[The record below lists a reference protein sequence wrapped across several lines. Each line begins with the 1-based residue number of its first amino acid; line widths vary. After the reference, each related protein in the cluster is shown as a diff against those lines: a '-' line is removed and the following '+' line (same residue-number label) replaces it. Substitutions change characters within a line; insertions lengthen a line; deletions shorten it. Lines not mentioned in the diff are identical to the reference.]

1 MQDFESPSI
10 ILQSVTMDNRRNSI
24 PNLQAPLLTL
34 HDQTPDKV
42 LLEEERPT
50 LRALVREE
58 MLSLFKEP

>member
-10 ILQSVTMDNRRNSI
+10 ILQSVTMDNRRNSL
-24 PNLQAPLLTL
+24 PNLHAAQLTL
-34 HDQTPDKV
+34 HDQTPDKAQ
-42 LLEEERPT
+42 EERPN

>member
-10 ILQSVTMDNRRNSI
+10 ILQSVTMDNRRNSL
-24 PNLQAPLLTL
+24 PNLQAPQLSL
-34 HDQTPDKV
+34 HDQTLDKA
-42 LLEEERPT
+42 LEEERPT

>member
-10 ILQSVTMDNRRNSI
+10 ILQSVTMDNRRNSL
-24 PNLQAPLLTL
+24 PNLQAAQLTL
-34 HDQTPDKV
+34 HDQTPDK
-42 LLEEERPT
+42 EQPT

>member
-10 ILQSVTMDNRRNSI
+10 ILQSVTMDNRRNSL
-24 PNLQAPLLTL
+24 PNLHATQLTL

-42 LLEEERPT
+42 SPEERPT